1 VTQEQEP
8 ELVHRFVGFV
18 RRASARIV
26 LSSTWRIHDRLK
38 QKIKQAWRMP
48 SKDGVHVNC
57 RWQTFWLAGLMTDLE
72 ATNVLDWEKWG
83 RETADAVCLTR
94 GREIEEWL
102 RENAGSYDAWI
113 AIDDLHLSTVMPQVF
128 QGHHVQTSPSSGMSS
143 EDCKLAEVLIAMQRV
158 SVSK

>member
-1 VTQEQEP
+1 
-8 ELVHRFVGFV
+8 
-18 RRASARIV
+18 
-26 LSSTWRIHDRLK
+26 
-38 QKIKQAWRMP
+38 
-48 SKDGVHVNC
+48 
-57 RWQTFWLAGLMTDLE
+57 MTDLE